1 MIQPPFLKQGDKVAI
16 VSTARK
22 ITKDELSFAADIL
35 KKWGLEV
42 SFGEHLFE
50 KDNQFA
56 GNDEMRTS
64 DFQKALDNDSVK
76 AIICA
81 RGGYGTVR
89 IVDALDFSKFVKT
102 PKWVVGY
109 SDVTVMHSHIS
120 NNLGIQTIHGTMP
133 INFETNM
140 QEALSSLQKALFGKQ
155 LTYEFFPHK
164 LNRNGTCQ
172 GELIGGNLSILYSLI
187 GSSSDVDTKGKILF
201 IEDLDEYIYHID
213 RMMQNLKRSGK
224 LSNLAGLIV
233 GAMSDMNDNAVPFGR
248 TAEEIIL
255 GAVSEFDYPV
265 CFRFPIGHI
274 DDNRAII
281 VNKRANLV
289 VGSSVKLIYEK
300 Q

>member
-133 INFETNM
+133 INFETNT

-155 LTYEFFPHK
+155 LTYEFPPHK
-164 LNRNGTCQ
+164 LNRKGSCE
-172 GELIGGNLSILYSLI
+172 GGLIGGNLSILYSLI
-187 GSSSDVDTKGKILF
+187 GSPSD
-201 IEDLDEYIYHID
+201 ID

-233 GAMSDMNDNAVPFGR
+233 GAMSDMNDSAVPFGR

-281 VNKRANLV
+281 VNKKANLV

>member
-1 MIQPPFLKQGDKVAI
+1 M
-16 VSTARK
+16 
-22 ITKDELSFAADIL
+22 
-35 KKWGLEV
+35 
-42 SFGEHLFE
+42 
-50 KDNQFA
+50 
-56 GNDEMRTS
+56 
-64 DFQKALDNDSVK
+64 
-76 AIICA
+76 
-81 RGGYGTVR
+81 
-89 IVDALDFSKFVKT
+89 
-102 PKWVVGY
+102 
-109 SDVTVMHSHIS
+109 
-120 NNLGIQTIHGTMP
+120 
-133 INFETNM
+133 
-140 QEALSSLQKALFGKQ
+140 
-155 LTYEFFPHK
+155 
-164 LNRNGTCQ
+164 
-172 GELIGGNLSILYSLI
+172 I

-281 VNKRANLV
+281 VNKKANLV

-300 Q
+300 

>member
-102 PKWVVGY
+102 PKWLVGY

-133 INFETNM
+133 INFETNT

-281 VNKRANLV
+281 VNKKANLV

-300 Q
+300 